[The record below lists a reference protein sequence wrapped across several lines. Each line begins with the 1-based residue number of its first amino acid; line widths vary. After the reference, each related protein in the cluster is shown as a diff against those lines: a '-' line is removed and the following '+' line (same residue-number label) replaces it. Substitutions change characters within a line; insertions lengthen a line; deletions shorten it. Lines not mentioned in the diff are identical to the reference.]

1 MALPRQIIYD
11 LETGRIIMW
20 GYCVFQYDP
29 LTQGMIENDTFVLR
43 DYAEGV
49 DPWHPDS
56 EKTIWYWD
64 GEAFTQTPPN

>member
-1 MALPRQIIYD
+1 
-11 LETGRIIMW
+11 MW

-49 DPWHPDS
+49 DPYHPDS
-56 EKTIWYWD
+56 EKIIWYVDPGVEETSSGLVWS
-64 GEAFTQTPPN
+64 GVTFTQTPPN